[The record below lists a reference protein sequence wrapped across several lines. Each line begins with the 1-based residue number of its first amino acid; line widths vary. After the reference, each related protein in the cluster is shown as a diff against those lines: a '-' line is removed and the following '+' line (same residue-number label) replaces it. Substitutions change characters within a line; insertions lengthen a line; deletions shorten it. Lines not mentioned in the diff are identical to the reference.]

1 MFTIVPYFSITMQLT
16 LFADNYLDYV
26 NYLRPNESYTKYFFT
41 LYRLP
46 QTSYPRNHVPTNL
59 QHFDNP
65 RTFYL
70 MNKNDVP
77 NEKKDAFFHLSKLE
91 FLHTILIDWSKQ
103 INLRYCCSFKR
114 LYFQGRV
121 LLKVFFLINDFI
133 GNWFKP

>member
-16 LFADNYLDYV
+16 LFADNYLDNV

-41 LYRLP
+41 LYRIP
-46 QTSYPRNHVPTNL
+46 QTSYPRNYVPTNL

-77 NEKKDAFFHLSKLE
+77 NEKKDVVLSFEQTWIPTHNTHRLIQTNKLK
-91 FLHTILIDWSKQ
+91 ILLFIQTTLFS
-103 INLRYCCSFKR
+103 RTS
-114 LYFQGRV
+114 